1 VAPAAVLAVALVAAQ
16 AAVARHI
23 MLRLAGAAVW
33 VVVLALVAVPLVTQ
47 RAGPA

>member
-1 VAPAAVLAVALVAAQ
+1 VAQ

-23 MLRLAGAAVW
+23 ILRLAGAVVW
-33 VVVLALVAVPLVTQ
+33 LVVIALVAVPLVIQ